1 MELFNSIKRVLEEEN
16 QKVSQN
22 QQNAQCT
29 REGKYTILNVSLVN
43 HQFSEVCF
51 LINRNIIKLLQVEK
65 AELEK
70 IKNIIDETRERARI
84 YVTFGNVRLF
94 RRILQ
99 EMGER
104 GLMNG
109 EYALLYLDTDYN
121 WLTIIIK

>member
-1 MELFNSIKRVLEEEN
+1 M
-16 QKVSQN
+16 
-22 QQNAQCT
+22 
-29 REGKYTILNVSLVN
+29 
-43 HQFSEVCF
+43 
-51 LINRNIIKLLQVEK
+51 EK

-121 WLTIIIK
+121 WLT